1 MNASYYSCDI
11 MEVSYVFAVLFVI
24 VEKFGNLTSELIL
37 CLEQEP
43 RFSSK
48 SHNFLSLNIAEGQ
61 GVNRVFFFLMYHNSS
76 SSVRTPHDTRNDFSN
91 DKAEIPSHIDEN
103 PFGKFVVYK

>member
-24 VEKFGNLTSELIL
+24 VEKFCNLTSELIL
-37 CLEQEP
+37 CFEQEP

-61 GVNRVFFFLMYHNSS
+61 GVNRVFFVDVS
-76 SSVRTPHDTRNDFSN
+76 
-91 DKAEIPSHIDEN
+91 
-103 PFGKFVVYK
+103 